1 MTTTRRAFTQGLLGA
16 ASLAPAPLLAQ
27 NRTVSTSSSGTVDLA
42 PRAIWPGG
50 VQKPLMPYTPAIK
63 AGGWL
68 FVAGQLASDFKTGI
82 DPAARSNDPAH
93 AVRLGLQSKLV
104 LSNLAETVAAAGL
117 DMSKDTARI
126 WQWYTS
132 PHPTPAAFKR
142 GDTSPQISAAPHL
155 AERDRVFKQPLPAST
170 GIGIK
175 ELMVKDTLLEI
186 ELIGV
191 EDGGANVGFPALS
204 SQSSALGGRSS
215 AVRRGDWVFLAAD
228 PAGPAGT
235 ASGNLREQAEA
246 TLAKL
251 ARMAEVA
258 GSSLGRAV
266 KAEVFIGDPSGFAEV
281 DAAWAKWFPK
291 NPPARIVVPYSGLG
305 SKGSRV
311 EIALTLLAN
320 DSNKRI
326 ETVLTGKAPKPI
338 GHAPQAVK
346 AGNLLFLSQQLPVDE
361 NGKVPENLV
370 RHPSFPYYG
379 QPARQQMNYMLKN
392 VAAICEAAGTS
403 LSNVVRRACFHDHGV
418 NFAESMDEWA
428 AHFPQ
433 LKPVS
438 TTIILGGPLQ
448 AAGAHTLLDIIA
460 YAP

>member
-16 ASLAPAPLLAQ
+16 ASLAPAPLFAQ
-27 NRTVSTSSSGTVDLA
+27 NRAASTPSPKAVDLA
-42 PRAIWPGG
+42 PRAVWPGG
-50 VQKPLMPYTPAIK
+50 VQKPLMPYTPAIT

-93 AVRLGLQSKLV
+93 PVRLGLQSKLV

-132 PHPTPAAFKR
+132 PHPTLAAFKK
-142 GDTSPQISAAPHL
+142 GDTSPQISAVPHL
-155 AERDRVFKQPLPAST
+155 VEQDRVFKQPLPAST

-191 EDGGANVGFPALS
+191 ADGGANVGFPALS

-228 PAGPAGT
+228 PAGPAGAAT
-235 ASGNLREQAEA
+235 GKLREQTDA

-251 ARMAEVA
+251 AKMAEMA

-266 KAEVFIGDPSGFAEV
+266 KAEVFIGDPSGFAEI
-281 DAAWAKWFPK
+281 DAAWAKWFPT
-291 NPPARIVVPYSGLG
+291 NPPARIVVPYSGL
-305 SKGSRV
+305 SKKGSQV

-326 ETVLTGKAPKPI
+326 ETVSTDKAPKAI
-338 GHAPQAVK
+338 GHAPQAIK
-346 AGNLLFLSQQLPVDE
+346 AGNLLFLSQQLAVDE
-361 NGKVPENLV
+361 NGKVPESLT

-379 QPARQQMNYMLKN
+379 QPARQQMKYMLKN

-403 LSNVVRRACFHDHGV
+403 LSNVVRRACFHDYGV
-418 NFAESMDEWA
+418 HFAELMDEWA

-448 AAGAHTLLDIIA
+448 AAGAHTLLDLIA

>member
-1 MTTTRRAFTQGLLGA
+1 MIMTRRAITQRLSSA
-16 ASLAPAPLLAQ
+16 AALASTPLLAQ
-27 NRTVSTSSSGTVDLA
+27 TRASAQGASSTKSLA

-82 DPAARSNDPAH
+82 DPSARNEESDH
-93 AVRLGLQSKLV
+93 GTQLGLQSRFV
-104 LSNLAETVAAAGL
+104 LSNLTETVAAAGL
-117 DMSKDTARI
+117 DMSKDIARI

-132 PHPTPAAFKR
+132 SHPTLAAFKQ

-175 ELMVKDTLLEI
+175 ELMVKDALLEI
-186 ELIGV
+186 ELIGI
-191 EDGGANVGFPALS
+191 EDGGTNVEFPALS

-228 PAGPAGT
+228 PAGPAD
-235 ASGNLREQAEA
+235 AVSGNLQEQVDA
-246 TLAKL
+246 TLGKL
-251 ARMAEVA
+251 AKMAEVT

-266 KAEVFIGDPSGFAEV
+266 KAEVFIGDPSGFPEV
-281 DAAWAKWFPK
+281 DAAWVKWFPK
-291 NPPARIVVPYSGLG
+291 NPPARIVVPYSGL
-305 SKGSRV
+305 STKGSQV

-320 DSNKRI
+320 DSSKRI
-326 ETVLTGKAPKPI
+326 ETVRSDKAPKAI

-346 AGNLLFLSQQLPVDE
+346 AGNLLFLSQQLPVNE
-361 NGKVPENLV
+361 SGKVPESLI

-392 VAAICEAAGTS
+392 VAAICEVAGTS
-403 LSNVVRRACFHDHGV
+403 LDNVVRRACFHDHGV

-460 YAP
+460 YVP